1 MRAVVPQKADA
12 LFSVSEKQVT
22 AVLGTF
28 SCWQLFHVGN
38 IFDNYDLLYESAFP
52 RSLINQ
58 HGVNQKYN
66 SVFFMIFKE

>member
-28 SCWQLFHVGN
+28 SCWELFHVRN
-38 IFDNYDLLYESAFP
+38 
-52 RSLINQ
+52 
-58 HGVNQKYN
+58 
-66 SVFFMIFKE
+66 FFMLATFLTITIFYTSLHFQEV